1 MSRSGYYRQKKRKE
15 VTETEPEESI
25 INCFKKH
32 HGNYGRI
39 RIRMELQKQNIFASE
54 HYIAKILK
62 KNGLKAKSGR
72 SGRKNRP
79 KPTKEQYYEENLV
92 KDKFAVNVAN
102 QLWCS
107 DITELKCLRTRM
119 YLCGVIDV
127 ATRRMVGW
135 AIGRMQGQTLVQ
147 NAFLMAVGRNP
158 DIPKNAVFH
167 SDRGSQFT
175 AKKTKEL
182 VEKHGFLK
190 SMSRPGKP
198 NDNQPIESFW
208 HTLETELT
216 DISQM
221 SFEDASREIV
231 KYIEL
236 YYNAERLH
244 SGIGYNIPNEF
255 LTVLCVHES

>member
-1 MSRSGYYRQKKRKE
+1 MSRSGYYHQKKQKE
-15 VTETEPEESI
+15 VTESELEESI

-39 RIRMELQKQNIFASE
+39 RIRIELQKQNIFTSE
-54 HYIAKILK
+54 HYIAKVLK
-62 KNGLKAKSGR
+62 NNGLKAKSGR
-72 SGRKNRP
+72 SGRKNNP

-92 KDKFAVNVAN
+92 KDKFAVAIAN
-102 QLWCS
+102 KLWCS
-107 DITELKCLRTRM
+107 DITELKSFRTKL
-119 YLCGVIDV
+119 YLCGIIDV
-127 ATRRMVGW
+127 ATRRLVGW
-135 AIGRMQGQTLVQ
+135 AIDRMQDQTLVQ

-158 DIPKNAVFH
+158 NRPKDAVFH

-221 SFEDASREIV
+221 NFEDASREIV
-231 KYIEL
+231 KYIEC
-236 YYNAERLH
+236 YYNSERIH

-255 LTVLCVHES
+255 LTILSVH

>member
-1 MSRSGYYRQKKRKE
+1 MSRSGYYHQKKQKE
-15 VTETEPEESI
+15 VTESELEESI

-39 RIRMELQKQNIFASE
+39 RIRIELQKQNIFTSE
-54 HYIAKILK
+54 HYIAKVLK
-62 KNGLKAKSGR
+62 NNGLKAKSGR
-72 SGRKNRP
+72 SERKNNP

-92 KDKFAVNVAN
+92 KDKFAVAIAN
-102 QLWCS
+102 KLWCS
-107 DITELKCLRTRM
+107 DITELKCFRTKL
-119 YLCGVIDV
+119 YLCGIIDV
-127 ATRRMVGW
+127 ATRRLVGW
-135 AIGRMQGQTLVQ
+135 AIDRIQDQTLVQ
-147 NAFLMAVGRNP
+147 NTFLMAVGRNP
-158 DIPKNAVFH
+158 DRPKDAVFH

-182 VEKHGFLK
+182 VEKYGFLK

-221 SFEDASREIV
+221 NF
-231 KYIEL
+231 
-236 YYNAERLH
+236 
-244 SGIGYNIPNEF
+244 
-255 LTVLCVHES
+255 